1 VEHHRKVTF
10 MQRAIRRLAASA
22 AAGVGIAGIGLLA
35 LGSSGVASA
44 TNTPAGPWAVT
55 TATVKVLS
63 QLTLTDNNP
72 SIQFGT
78 PASLPGVATTNPTV
92 NIAVSSN
99 DHAGYVVELAAAP
112 NATDPTHGTAP
123 LGFVGTTGNTNTIP
137 FSGLSVTGS
146 GATAH
151 SQTFTE
157 IDASGGFTPSLPF
170 QGVAVDESS
179 TVPSQGAGDAYT
191 DTFTLNIPNVV
202 PDTYTAYLEYIAT
215 GN

>member
-1 VEHHRKVTF
+1 MHH
-10 MQRAIRRLAASA
+10 AIRRLAASA
-22 AAGVGIAGIGLLA
+22 AALAAGGAGIGLLV
-35 LGSSGVASA
+35 LGSAGSASA
-44 TNTPAGPWAVT
+44 TGTPVGPWAVT

-63 QLTLTDNNP
+63 QLTLTDSNP
-72 SIQFGT
+72 SIVFGT
-78 PASLPGVATTNPTV
+78 PASLPGVATTNPTIGIV
-92 NIAVSSN
+92 VSSN

-123 LGFVGTTGNTNTIP
+123 LGFVGTTGNNNTIP

-146 GATAH
+146 DGNAH
-151 SQTFTE
+151 AQTFTQ
-157 IDASGGFTPSLPF
+157 INTSGGFTPSLPF
-170 QGVAVDESS
+170 QGIAVDESS
-179 TVPSQGAGDAYT
+179 AGPSQGSGDAYT